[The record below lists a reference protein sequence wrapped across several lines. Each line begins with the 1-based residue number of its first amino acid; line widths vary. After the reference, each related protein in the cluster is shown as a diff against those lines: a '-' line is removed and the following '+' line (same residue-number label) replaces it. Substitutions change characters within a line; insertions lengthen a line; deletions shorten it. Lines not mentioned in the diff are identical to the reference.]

1 MYVYLDAQHCIT
13 HWCCCAAL
21 GGPSVPAPQ
30 RAEAGPARWWRETFA
45 LVCIVRLFA
54 IKSSTSRVLSVYC
67 TTVQGQGESVAS
79 GSPIVL
85 MFPGA
90 AGPIAEYSGFATN
103 LADAGYTV
111 MVLESLVTVT
121 PLPPLFPVAEPLNFP
136 QATATEVA
144 LNWFNTQRGSG
155 RGYGD
160 GKTRRGST
168 LCPTSD
174 TSTVLLAG
182 HSEGA
187 RVVRFVHHLWVHTVP
202 SSIWTP
208 ALCGPM

>member
-67 TTVQGQGESVAS
+67 TSVQGQGESVAS

-90 AGPIAEYSGFATN
+90 AGPKAEYSGFATN

-111 MVLESLVTVT
+111 MVLESLVTVG
-121 PLPPLFPVAEPLNFP
+121 PNPPLVPVAAALNFP

-144 LNWFNTQRGSG
+144 LNWFNTQGGSG
-155 RGYGD
+155 GGYGD
-160 GKTRRGST
+160 ATS
-168 LCPTSD
+168 LCPTPD

-187 RVVRFVHHLWVHTVP
+187 RVVRVMHHLWVHTVP
-202 SSIWTP
+202 TSIWTP